1 MRTESVSGAYFI
13 YCQCACSQLML
24 QSRVTSLE
32 KTCDDSESCDSPK
45 RKQQNVDM
53 KNSEWPSCKDLI
65 RVQMA
70 QFSQGLGNKH
80 NLNYSCVIW
89 IMTLKM
95 RSLRVRWCTCW
106 CNASSRLSSCVSSTL
121 LPMLTEASSTWHRL
135 CREEEGEKNKKQNT
149 HSVIWHTQDM
159 DSLQMDRDWWPSVWK
174 DKLSKLQRPHK

>member
-1 MRTESVSGAYFI
+1 MRAESVSGAYFI
-13 YCQCACSQLML
+13 HCQCACSQLML

-53 KNSEWPSCKDLI
+53 TNSEWPSCKDLI
-65 RVQMA
+65 RFQMV

-95 RSLRVRWCTCW
+95 RSLRVYGDVPADATPAADCRVAFPAPCSPCW
-106 CNASSRLSSCVSSTL
+106 QKHRALGTDSAERKRIKKKRNRTPTLSADTQFTDGQRL
-121 LPMLTEASSTWHRL
+121 MAL
-135 CREEEGEKNKKQNT
+135 CLERQIIQITKT
-149 HSVIWHTQDM
+149 T
-159 DSLQMDRDWWPSVWK
+159 
-174 DKLSKLQRPHK
+174 

>member
-1 MRTESVSGAYFI
+1 MRNESVSGAYFI

-95 RSLRVRWCTCW
+95 RVCVRWCTCW

-135 CREEEGEKNKKQNT
+135 CREEEGKKRETEHPLCQLT
-149 HSVIWHTQDM
+149 HTRYGQFTDG
-159 DSLQMDRDWWPSVWK
+159 
-174 DKLSKLQRPHK
+174 QRLMALCLERQIIQITKTP